1 MNKTE
6 TKQLR
11 NFGLM
16 VGGIF
21 LLIGVWPAL
30 LRSDDPRA
38 WAVVLGGLLVIL
50 GLGLPKFLGPVY
62 RVWMIVGHAL
72 GWVNTRIILGIV
84 FYGLLTPMGLVMRLF
99 GKDSMQR
106 PFIHEAHTYRIMRRP
121 RPHSHMMRQ
130 F

>member
-1 MNKTE
+1 MKKTE
-6 TKQLR
+6 TKELR
-11 NFGLM
+11 SFGLM

-21 LLIGVWPAL
+21 LFIGGWPAL

-38 WAVVLGGLLVIL
+38 WALILGGLLVIL
-50 GLGLPKFLGPVY
+50 GLGLPKLLRPVY
-62 RVWMIVGHAL
+62 RVWMIIGHAL

-84 FYGLLTPMGLVMRLF
+84 FYGLVTPMGLFMRLF
-99 GKDSMQR
+99 GKDPMQR
-106 PFIHEAHTYRIMRRP
+106 QFVQETLTYRVVRKP